1 LENRNFK
8 GVVEESWRCF
18 EGRGWMGFL
27 LKEKLKYLKGRL
39 KDWNKEEYTF
49 RHLFLKKWYLIF
61 EWMVW
66 KQWQNLVLLD
76 VLMDGKNYHSVIVSC
91 NYNAI

>member
-1 LENRNFK
+1 
-8 GVVEESWRCF
+8 
-18 EGRGWMGFL
+18 
-27 LKEKLKYLKGRL
+27 
-39 KDWNKEEYTF
+39 
-49 RHLFLKKWYLIF
+49 LIF
-61 EWMVW
+61 ECMVW